1 MTCYMNSFKKF
12 LSILGKI
19 LFYLFVFISFLL
31 AFSIRWGLTT
41 WQNLKMDEM
50 IFELTAPLEGTGDS
64 YISDYILNGPIPA
77 LLITGLV
84 LILFIVLIKKRK
96 KTGLPRLLAF
106 IVSAVV
112 LGVSVGIFWV
122 RLDVG
127 SFIRGRMSGSHF
139 IEDQYAD
146 PDKVEVTFP
155 EKKRNLIYIYLE
167 SMENTFADA
176 ESGGSFPDN
185 LIPNLTEI

>member
-1 MTCYMNSFKKF
+1 MNSFKKF

-77 LLITGLV
+77 LLITSLV
-84 LILFIVLIKKRK
+84 LILFIVLIKKLYM
-96 KTGLPRLLAF
+96 TYTSITLDLL
-106 IVSAVV
+106 
-112 LGVSVGIFWV
+112 
-122 RLDVG
+122 
-127 SFIRGRMSGSHF
+127 
-139 IEDQYAD
+139 
-146 PDKVEVTFP
+146 
-155 EKKRNLIYIYLE
+155 LI
-167 SMENTFADA
+167 
-176 ESGGSFPDN
+176 
-185 LIPNLTEI
+185 LIPKCGREI